1 MSKGSLGEFPFRRVK
16 ITFMI
21 DETETDLRPR
31 KPKKTRR
38 NTLLVILGLF
48 VVAAIVSGIF
58 VVNLA
63 NSFNSQTQKIAQA
76 FPEESTRP
84 VKATEGPASKAQ
96 NILVLGSDSRAASV
110 DMAEEG
116 VASDQRSDTMMWVHI
131 PGDGKNIVMMS
142 IMRDTWVDIP
152 GHGQAK
158 INAAMAFGGVPL
170 VVQTLE
176 GMFNARLDHVAI
188 VDFEGFKAI
197 TDALGGVE
205 VNVPMAFTTGNNQYT
220 FNAGPQVLNG
230 DQALAFVR
238 ERYAFSDG
246 DYQRVRNQ
254 QLFLKSVMNTALT
267 PATLTNPAKIS
278 DLVSQVS
285 PFISVDEGLDAAAMA
300 SLAVSLRDVRGAN
313 VLSFTL
319 PNLGTGTS
327 ADGQSIVIK
336 DDAAISGIADALA
349 SDTLVLHMDNNG
361 LR

>member
-1 MSKGSLGEFPFRRVK
+1 
-16 ITFMI
+16 MI
-21 DETETDLRPR
+21 DETEMDLRPR
-31 KPKKTRR
+31 KTKKTRR

-110 DMAEEG
+110 DMASEG
-116 VASDQRSDTMMWVHI
+116 EASDQRSDTMMWVHI

-158 INAAMAFGGVPL
+158 INAAMAYGGVPL

-176 GMFNARLDHVAI
+176 GLFKSRLDHVAI

-197 TDALGGVE
+197 TDSLGGVK
-205 VNVPMAFTTGNNQYT
+205 VNVPMAFTTGNNQHT

-267 PATLTNPAKIS
+267 PATLTNPGKIS
-278 DLVSQVS
+278 DLVNQVS

-300 SLAVSLRDVRGAN
+300 SLAVGLRDVRGSN

-336 DDAAISGIADALA
+336 DDAAIAAIADALA
-349 SDTLVLHMDNNG
+349 SDTLVMHMDNNG

>member
-1 MSKGSLGEFPFRRVK
+1 
-16 ITFMI
+16 MI
-21 DETETDLRPR
+21 DETEMDLRPR
-31 KPKKTRR
+31 KAKKTRR

-48 VVAAIVSGIF
+48 VVAAIVSGVF

-110 DMAEEG
+110 DMASEG
-116 VASDQRSDTMMWVHI
+116 EASDQRSDTMMWVHI

-158 INAAMAFGGVPL
+158 INAAMAYGGVPL

-176 GMFNARLDHVAI
+176 GLFKSRLDHVAI

-197 TDALGGVE
+197 TDSLGGVK
-205 VNVPMAFTTGNNQYT
+205 VNVPMAFTTGNKQHT

-267 PATLTNPAKIS
+267 PATLTNPGKIS

-285 PFISVDEGLDAAAMA
+285 PFVSVDEGLDAAAMA
-300 SLAVSLRDVRGAN
+300 SMAVSLRDVRGSN

-336 DDAAISGIADALA
+336 DDAAIAAIADALA

>member
-1 MSKGSLGEFPFRRVK
+1 
-16 ITFMI
+16 MI
-21 DETETDLRPR
+21 DETEMDLRPR
-31 KPKKTRR
+31 KAKKTRR

-48 VVAAIVSGIF
+48 VVAAIVSGVF

-110 DMAEEG
+110 DMASEG
-116 VASDQRSDTMMWVHI
+116 EASDQRSDTMMWVHI

-158 INAAMAFGGVPL
+158 INAAMAYGGVPL

-176 GMFNARLDHVAI
+176 GLFKSRLDHVAI

-197 TDALGGVE
+197 TDSLGGVK
-205 VNVPMAFTTGNNQYT
+205 VNVPMAFTTGNKQHT

-267 PATLTNPAKIS
+267 PATLTNPGKIS

-285 PFISVDEGLDAAAMA
+285 PFVSVDEGLDAAAMA
-300 SLAVSLRDVRGAN
+300 SMAVSLRDVRGSN

-336 DDAAISGIADALA
+336 DDAAISAIADALA
-349 SDTLVLHMDNNG
+349 SDTLVLHIDNNG